1 MGMPRGGRLPGRGV
15 SEGAA
20 REAFQDHYPASTK
33 SCYGCGT
40 NNPRGYRIR
49 SFWEGEEAVCRFT
62 PEPFHTA
69 VPGAVYGGLI
79 ASLVDCHGTG
89 TAAAAAHR
97 AAGRAMDTEPALR
110 FVTGSLSVRYRRPT
124 PMGVELVLRARA
136 VEVAERKVRVGIRV
150 FAGDV
155 LTAEGEVLA
164 VRIPE
169 DWMERLG

>member
-1 MGMPRGGRLPGRGV
+1 MSRGSGRK
-15 SEGAA
+15 
-20 REAFQDHYPASTK
+20 AFQQYYPESTRT
-33 SCYGCGT
+33 CYGCGPD
-40 NNPRGYRIR
+40 NARGYRIR
-49 SFWEGEEAVCRFT
+49 SFWEGEGDDREAVCRFT

-89 TAAAAAHR
+89 TAAAAAYR
-97 AAGRAMDTEPALR
+97 AADRAMDTLPALR
-110 FVTGSLSVRYRRPT
+110 FVTGSLTVRYRRPT

-136 VEVAERKVRVGIRV
+136 VEVAERKVRVAVRV
-150 FAGDV
+150 LAEDV

-169 DWMERLG
+169 GWLERLSARGS